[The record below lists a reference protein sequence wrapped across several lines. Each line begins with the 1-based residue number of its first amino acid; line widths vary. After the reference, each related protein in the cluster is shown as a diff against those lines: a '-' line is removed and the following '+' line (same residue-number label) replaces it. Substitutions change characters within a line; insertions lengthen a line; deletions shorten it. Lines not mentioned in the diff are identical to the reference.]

1 MSCIEEGSERY
12 LLYFIIQRGNCF
24 STIKP
29 VCISL
34 PVKNSSASN
43 GEGHHDNQVGEEGKG
58 AEYKVGPLPESSLD
72 HLKEKSSKLVKTIMN
87 LGFINMDNDIY
98 KVLTFFTN

>member
-1 MSCIEEGSERY
+1 MRNLSLECTKVN
-12 LLYFIIQRGNCF
+12 LLILNNF
-24 STIKP
+24 
-29 VCISL
+29 V

-58 AEYKVGPLPESSLD
+58 AEDKVSPLPESSLD

-87 LGFINMDNDIY
+87 LGFVNMDIY
-98 KVLTFFTN
+98 YI